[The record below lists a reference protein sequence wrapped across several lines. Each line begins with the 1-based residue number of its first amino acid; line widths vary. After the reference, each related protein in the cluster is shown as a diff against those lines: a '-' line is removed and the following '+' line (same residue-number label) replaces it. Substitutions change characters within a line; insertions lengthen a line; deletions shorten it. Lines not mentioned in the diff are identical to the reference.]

1 MYRMI
6 LVDDE
11 PNIRKGLTN
20 LIPWEDY
27 GVELVGEAD
36 NGEAALALIDRLHPD
51 LAITDIRMP
60 HMDGLELLR
69 QMQERP
75 DAPKFIMLSGFDQF
89 DYVRTAMRL
98 GAQNYLLKPVDA
110 EELTTTVVELVGLLN
125 DERQKKQ
132 QFEESMQALLNN
144 TLNRLL
150 NNQIEVRELREK
162 CKLLDITLRCNHM
175 VVGCI
180 RPLFD
185 NQDVS
190 LRYIMFRSLD
200 ICRQKTHSGLTV
212 YPVADSSDNIALII
226 KNPDSRC
233 SQQQILELLEHLA
246 REITRQLGCRCM
258 TALGTDA
265 ASFKDIS
272 SSYQN
277 ALRLLNLKCLWGDSE
292 IAVDT
297 AAAIQTNVSTS
308 FDPKLITELLQNH
321 DGEKLRSLVEHFFDR
336 TLPEKRV
343 DNLVLVKYHLV
354 ELVACALQA
363 AYQCYVP
370 ASEITVI
377 RSGIYAELQQCRSL
391 DSLRSCILDFF
402 EDLSR
407 RTQQIN
413 TNNYSQR
420 VQYAVEHIHRHY
432 NDCNLSLKTLAGEL
446 DINAAYLGRQFSSET
461 GVFFS
466 DYLNHVRI
474 QHARQLLNT
483 TQLKL
488 TDVAQQVGFMNVSY
502 FSTIYKKVTGERPGQ
517 SRSVKG

>member
-1 MYRMI
+1 MYQLI

-11 PNIRKGLTN
+11 PNIRKGLAN

-36 NGEAALALIDRLHPD
+36 NGEMALALIDRLHPD
-51 LAITDIRMP
+51 FAIADIRMP

-69 QMQERP
+69 RMQERK

-98 GAQNYLLKPVDA
+98 GAQNYLLKPVDV
-110 EELTTTVVELVGLLN
+110 EELTTTVIELVGLLR
-125 DERQKKQ
+125 DEEQKKQ

-162 CKLLDITLRCNHM
+162 CRLLDITLRCNHM
-175 VVGCI
+175 IVGCI

-185 NQDVS
+185 NQDIS

-200 ICRQKTHSGLTV
+200 ICRQKTHSSLTV
-212 YPVADSSDNIALII
+212 YPVADAGDNITLII
-226 KNPDSRC
+226 KNPDNRC
-233 SQQQILELLEHLA
+233 SKQQILELLEALA
-246 REITRQLGCRCM
+246 QEITRQLGCSCL

-265 ASFKDIS
+265 ASFKDIPA
-272 SSYQN
+272 SYRN
-277 ALRLLNLKCLWGDSE
+277 ALRLLDLKCLWGDSE
-292 IAVDT
+292 IAIDT

-308 FDPKLITELLQNH
+308 FDTKLLTELLQNH
-321 DGEKLRSLVEHFFDR
+321 DGEKLRSLVEDFFDI

-343 DNLVLVKYHLV
+343 DSLVLVKYHLV
-354 ELVACALQA
+354 ELVACSLQA
-363 AYQCYVP
+363 AHQCYVS
-370 ASEITVI
+370 ASEITAI
-377 RSGIYAELQQCRSL
+377 RSAIYAEIQQGQSL
-391 DSLRSCILDFF
+391 DALRCCILEFF
-402 EDLSR
+402 EELSR
-407 RTQQIN
+407 RTQQID
-413 TNNYSQR
+413 TTSYSPR
-420 VQYAVEHIHRHY
+420 VQYVVEHIHRHY
-432 NDCNLSLKTLAGEL
+432 DDCNLSLKTLSGEL

-466 DYLNHVRI
+466 DYLNHVRV

-488 TDVAQQVGFMNVSY
+488 TEVAQQVGFMNVSY

-517 SRSVKG
+517 SRSLKG